1 MANTYASNEFRT
13 GLRILHNDIPHI
25 ILEHKFTKPG
35 KGQAFTKVKLKN
47 LLNGSVLEQT
57 YKTGEVV
64 PAADVMEL
72 TLQFLYYSDAQWV
85 FMDSSSFEQYT
96 LNEAIMNDIKDWLK
110 PEDVCTV
117 TLHNNNPIGIELPH
131 FVEIAVS
138 ETDPG
143 VKGDTVS
150 GGSKPAVLET
160 GATLRVPLFIEI
172 GDVLRID
179 TRSREYVSRAK

>member
-1 MANTYASNEFRT
+1 MSGNTIGKLFTLTTFGESH
-13 GLRILHNDIPHI
+13 GL
-25 ILEHKFTKPG
+25 
-35 KGQAFTKVKLKN
+35 
-47 LLNGSVLEQT
+47 
-57 YKTGEVV
+57 
-64 PAADVMEL
+64 
-72 TLQFLYYSDAQWV
+72 
-85 FMDSSSFEQYT
+85 
-96 LNEAIMNDIKDWLK
+96 
-110 PEDVCTV
+110 
-117 TLHNNNPIGIELPH
+117 
-131 FVEIAVS
+131 AVS